1 MTIKKNNNNMKSTS
15 FNNTLRIFVT
25 VLLCFPVTL
34 ATAQENVKRA
44 FDKFINSKKVEVVK
58 SFSEERDIKQPNRP
72 LISKADVYTFTLKA
86 KDQKLI
92 QEVLAAFEK
101 DRDNEN
107 VYQVL
112 NHIGGRG
119 IPTNGR
125 ELLVGRNRKNS
136 VYIGMNE
143 MDNWQL
149 MCLLDPTDETR
160 THRYAYAIEW
170 NEHPENSIAD
180 VIKGKLVV
188 TYSVIPEDMLTSQ
201 QPDAPGKYA
210 SMKGRSEEVACE
222 MADMVLGGRLD
233 ELNANKG
240 QMLMAFDAL
249 KTEYCKTENAD
260 SRTGTTLVMTLYALC
275 SHIGNLMKNY
285 PQTDD
290 PNLREL
296 LRSQLDDM
304 IRFTNHSS
312 DLGRTH
318 RGYLELARNALD

>member
-1 MTIKKNNNNMKSTS
+1 MKLTINNHQLRLVV
-15 FNNTLRIFVT
+15 TL
-25 VLLCFPVTL
+25 LLCYLVTSIS
-34 ATAQENVKRA
+34 AQENVIHA
-44 FDKFINSKKVEVVK
+44 FYDFVDSKKVTIVK
-58 SFSEERDIKQPNRP
+58 SFSEEHDITKPNHP
-72 LISKADVYTFTLKA
+72 IVSQADVYAFTLKA
-86 KDQKLI
+86 KHRKLI
-92 QEVLAAFEK
+92 DTVLAAFEK
-101 DRDNEN
+101 DRYNEN

-112 NHIGGRG
+112 NHVGGRG

-125 ELLVGRNRKNS
+125 ELLVGKNRKNS

-188 TYSVIPEDMLTSQ
+188 TYSVIPEDVLTSQ
-201 QPDAPGKYA
+201 QSDATVKYEA
-210 SMKGRSEEVACE
+210 TVKYVPTKGSSEEVARE

-233 ELNANKG
+233 ELNADKG
-240 QMLMAFDAL
+240 QLLLAFDAL
-249 KTEYCKTENAD
+249 KTEYCKTENFD
-260 SRTGTTLVMTLYALC
+260 SRTGTTLIMTLYALC
-275 SHIGNLMKNY
+275 SHIGNLMKGY

-296 LRSQLDDM
+296 LQSQLDDM

-312 DLGRTH
+312 DIGRTH
-318 RGYLELARNALD
+318 IGYLELAKKALQ

>member
-1 MTIKKNNNNMKSTS
+1 MKLTINNHQLRLVV
-15 FNNTLRIFVT
+15 TL
-25 VLLCFPVTL
+25 LLCYLVTSIS
-34 ATAQENVKRA
+34 AQENVIHA
-44 FDKFINSKKVEVVK
+44 FYDFVDSKKVTVVK
-58 SFSEERDIKQPNRP
+58 SFSEEHDITKPNHP
-72 LISKADVYTFTLKA
+72 IVSQADVYAFTLKA
-86 KDQKLI
+86 KHRKLI
-92 QEVLAAFEK
+92 DTVLAAFEK
-101 DRDNEN
+101 DRYNEN

-112 NHIGGRG
+112 NHVGGRG

-125 ELLVGRNRKNS
+125 ELLVGKNRKNS

-188 TYSVIPEDMLTSQ
+188 TYSVIPEDVLTSQ
-201 QPDAPGKYA
+201 QSDAIVKYDA
-210 SMKGRSEEVACE
+210 TVKYTPTKGSSEEVARE

-233 ELNANKG
+233 ELNADKG
-240 QMLMAFDAL
+240 QMLLAFDAL
-249 KTEYCKTENAD
+249 KTEYCKTENFD
-260 SRTGTTLVMTLYALC
+260 SRTGTTLIMTLYALC
-275 SHIGNLMKNY
+275 SHIGNLMKDY
-285 PQTDD
+285 PQTND

-312 DLGRTH
+312 DIGRTH
-318 RGYLELARNALD
+318 IGYLELAKKALQ

>member
-1 MTIKKNNNNMKSTS
+1 MKPTIYNHR
-15 FNNTLRIFVT
+15 LRVA
-25 VLLCFPVTL
+25 VTL
-34 ATAQENVKRA
+34 ILCYFATSISAQENVIHA
-44 FDKFINSKKVEVVK
+44 FYDFIDSKNVTVVK
-58 SFSEERDIKQPNRP
+58 SFSEEHDITKPNHP
-72 LISKADVYTFTLKA
+72 IVSQADVYAFTLKA
-86 KDQKLI
+86 KHRKLI
-92 QEVLAAFEK
+92 DAVLAAFEK
-101 DRDNEN
+101 DRYNEN

-112 NHIGGRG
+112 NHVGGRG

-125 ELLVGRNRKNS
+125 ELLVGSNRKNS

-188 TYSVIPEDMLTSQ
+188 TYSVIPEDVLTSQ

-210 SMKGRSEEVACE
+210 PMKGSSEEVACE

-275 SHIGNLMKNY
+275 SHIGNLMKDY
-285 PQTDD
+285 PQTNDA
-290 PNLREL
+290 NLREL
-296 LRSQLDDM
+296 LQSQIDDM
-304 IRFTNHSS
+304 IRITNHSS
-312 DLGRTH
+312 DLGRSH
-318 RGYLELARNALD
+318 IGYLELARKALD

>member
-1 MTIKKNNNNMKSTS
+1 MKLTINNHQLRLVV
-15 FNNTLRIFVT
+15 TL
-25 VLLCFPVTL
+25 LLCYLVTSIS
-34 ATAQENVKRA
+34 AQENVIHA
-44 FDKFINSKKVEVVK
+44 FYDFVDSKKVTVVK
-58 SFSEERDIKQPNRP
+58 SFSEEHDITKPNHP
-72 LISKADVYTFTLKA
+72 IVSQADVYAFTLKA
-86 KDQKLI
+86 KHRKLI
-92 QEVLAAFEK
+92 DTVLAAFEK
-101 DRDNEN
+101 DRYNEN

-112 NHIGGRG
+112 NHVGGRG

-125 ELLVGRNRKNS
+125 ELLVGKNRKNS

-188 TYSVIPEDMLTSQ
+188 TYSVIPEDVLTSQ
-201 QPDAPGKYA
+201 QSDATVKYEATVKYA
-210 SMKGRSEEVACE
+210 PTKGSSEEVARE
-222 MADMVLGGRLD
+222 MADMVLGG
-233 ELNANKG
+233 
-240 QMLMAFDAL
+240 
-249 KTEYCKTENAD
+249 EYCKTENFD

-275 SHIGNLMKNY
+275 SHIGNLMKGY

-296 LRSQLDDM
+296 LWSQLDDM

-312 DLGRTH
+312 DIGRTH
-318 RGYLELARNALD
+318 IGYLQLAKKALQ

>member
-1 MTIKKNNNNMKSTS
+1 MKLTINNHQLRLVV
-15 FNNTLRIFVT
+15 TL
-25 VLLCFPVTL
+25 LLCYLVTSIS
-34 ATAQENVKRA
+34 AQENVIHA
-44 FDKFINSKKVEVVK
+44 FYDFVDSKKVTVVK
-58 SFSEERDIKQPNRP
+58 SFSEEHDITKPNHP
-72 LISKADVYTFTLKA
+72 IVSQADVYAFTLKA
-86 KDQKLI
+86 KHRKLI
-92 QEVLAAFEK
+92 DTVLAAFEK
-101 DRDNEN
+101 DRYNEN

-125 ELLVGRNRKNS
+125 ELLVGKNRKNS

-188 TYSVIPEDMLTSQ
+188 TYSVIPEDVLTSQ
-201 QPDAPGKYA
+201 QSDATVKYNATVKYA
-210 SMKGRSEEVACE
+210 PTKGSSEEVARE

-233 ELNANKG
+233 ELNADKG
-240 QMLMAFDAL
+240 QMLLAFDAL
-249 KTEYCKTENAD
+249 KTEYCKTENFD
-260 SRTGTTLVMTLYALC
+260 SRTGTTLIMTLYALC
-275 SHIGNLMKNY
+275 SHIGNLMKDY
-285 PQTDD
+285 PQTND

-312 DLGRTH
+312 DIGRTH
-318 RGYLELARNALD
+318 IGYLELAKKALQ

>member
-1 MTIKKNNNNMKSTS
+1 MKPTIYNHR
-15 FNNTLRIFVT
+15 LRVA
-25 VLLCFPVTL
+25 VTL
-34 ATAQENVKRA
+34 ILCYFATSISAQENVIHA
-44 FDKFINSKKVEVVK
+44 FYDFIDSKNVTVVK
-58 SFSEERDIKQPNRP
+58 SFSEEHDITKPNHP
-72 LISKADVYTFTLKA
+72 IVSQADVYAFTLKA
-86 KDQKLI
+86 KHRKLI
-92 QEVLAAFEK
+92 DAVLAAFEK
-101 DRDNEN
+101 DRYNEN

-112 NHIGGRG
+112 NHVGGRG

-125 ELLVGRNRKNS
+125 ELLVGSNRKNS

-188 TYSVIPEDMLTSQ
+188 TYSVIPEDVLTSQ

-210 SMKGRSEEVACE
+210 PMKGSSEEVACE

-318 RGYLELARNALD
+318 RGYLELARKALD

>member
-1 MTIKKNNNNMKSTS
+1 MKLTINNHQLRLVV
-15 FNNTLRIFVT
+15 TL
-25 VLLCFPVTL
+25 LLCYLVTSIS
-34 ATAQENVKRA
+34 AQENVIHA
-44 FDKFINSKKVEVVK
+44 FYDFVDSKKVTVVK
-58 SFSEERDIKQPNRP
+58 SFSEEHDITKPNHP
-72 LISKADVYTFTLKA
+72 IVSQADVYAFTLKA
-86 KDQKLI
+86 KHRKLI
-92 QEVLAAFEK
+92 DIVLAAFEK
-101 DRDNEN
+101 DRYNEN

-112 NHIGGRG
+112 NHVGGRG

-125 ELLVGRNRKNS
+125 ELLVGKNRKNS

-188 TYSVIPEDMLTSQ
+188 TYSVIPEDVLTSQ
-201 QPDAPGKYA
+201 QSDATVKYDA
-210 SMKGRSEEVACE
+210 TVKNAPTKGSSEEVARE

-233 ELNANKG
+233 ELNADKG
-240 QMLMAFDAL
+240 QMLLAFDAL
-249 KTEYCKTENAD
+249 KTEYCKTENFD
-260 SRTGTTLVMTLYALC
+260 SRTGTTLAMTLYALC
-275 SHIGNLMKNY
+275 SHIGNLMKDY

-312 DLGRTH
+312 DIGRTH
-318 RGYLELARNALD
+318 IGYLELAKKALQ

>member
-1 MTIKKNNNNMKSTS
+1 MKSTS

-25 VLLCFPVTL
+25 VVLCFPVTL
-34 ATAQENVKRA
+34 ATAQDNVKRA

-125 ELLVGRNRKNS
+125 QLLVGKDTKNA
-136 VYIGMNE
+136 VYIGMDE
-143 MDNWQL
+143 MQSWQL
-149 MCLLDPTDETR
+149 LCMLDPADATR
-160 THRYAYAIEW
+160 THRYAYAIEV
-170 NEHPENSIAD
+170 NDEPISIQLTKK
-180 VIKGKLVV
+180 IRGKLVV
-188 TYSVIPEDMLTSQ
+188 TYSVIPDHVLTSQ
-201 QPDAPGKYA
+201 QSDATMKYD
-210 SMKGRSEEVACE
+210 SMKGSSEEVARE

-233 ELNANKG
+233 ELNADKG

-249 KTEYCKTENAD
+249 KTEYCKEENFD
-260 SRTGTTLVMTLYALC
+260 SRTGTTLIMTLYALC
-275 SHIGNLMKNY
+275 CHIGNLMKDY
-285 PQTDD
+285 PQTND

-296 LRSQLDDM
+296 LQSQIDDM

-312 DLGRTH
+312 DIGKSH
-318 RGYLELARNALD
+318 IGYLELAKKSLEGK

>member
-1 MTIKKNNNNMKSTS
+1 MKPTIYNHR
-15 FNNTLRIFVT
+15 LRVA
-25 VLLCFPVTL
+25 VTL
-34 ATAQENVKRA
+34 ILCYFATSISAQENVIHA
-44 FDKFINSKKVEVVK
+44 FYDFIDSKNVTVVK
-58 SFSEERDIKQPNRP
+58 SFSEEHDITKPNHP
-72 LISKADVYTFTLKA
+72 IVSQADVYAFTLKA
-86 KDQKLI
+86 KHRKLI
-92 QEVLAAFEK
+92 DTVLAAFEK
-101 DRDNEN
+101 DRYNEN

-112 NHIGGRG
+112 NHVGGRG

-125 ELLVGRNRKNS
+125 ELLVGKNRKNS

-188 TYSVIPEDMLTSQ
+188 TYSVIPEDVLTSQ

-210 SMKGRSEEVACE
+210 PMKGSSEEVACE

-275 SHIGNLMKNY
+275 SHIGNLMKDY
-285 PQTDD
+285 PQTNDA
-290 PNLREL
+290 NLREL
-296 LRSQLDDM
+296 LQSQIDDM
-304 IRFTNHSS
+304 IRITNHSS
-312 DLGRTH
+312 DLGRSH
-318 RGYLELARNALD
+318 IGYLELARKALD